1 MTVALITGGNRG
13 IGYGIVR
20 RLANEYPS
28 SAVGAS
34 GSPLT
39 ILLGSRSV
47 ENGQKARD
55 AILSELSSAS
65 SNVRITPLQLDICD
79 PDSVRRAGA
88 DIAAAYGSQGGLDI
102 LINNAGIALT
112 GFDADVIKQTMAT
125 NYYATKNAIKSIPVR
140 DGGRIVN
147 VASMAGILRGYG
159 PEVTQRFLGA
169 KSEADVDSIVEDF
182 EADVR
187 KGDWQSKGWKGAA
200 YSTSK
205 CALIAYTKVLD
216 AEYKRAGKKIAINAC
231 CPGYVNTDMT
241 KGKGVKT
248 IDEGAETPVHLALQ
262 DLGGITGEFW
272 ENGKVSQWHQS

>member
-1 MTVALITGGNRG
+1 MTIALVTGGNRG

-39 ILLGSRSV
+39 ILLGSRTLD
-47 ENGQKARD
+47 NGQKARD
-55 AILSELSSAS
+55 SILSELASSAAK
-65 SNVRITPLQLDICD
+65 VTITPLQLDISD
-79 PDSVRRAGA
+79 PESIKRASAEIQSRYA
-88 DIAAAYGSQGGLDI
+88 DQGGIDV
-102 LINNAGIALT
+102 LINNAGIALD
-112 GFDADVIKQTMAT
+112 GFDADVIRNTMAT
-125 NYYATKNAIKSIPVR
+125 NYHATKHVIKSIPVR

-159 PEVTQRFLGA
+159 PEVTQRFLDA
-169 KSEADVDSIVEDF
+169 KTEADVDAIVADY

-187 KGDWQSKGWKGAA
+187 NGHCQDKGWKSAA

-205 CALIAYTKVLD
+205 CALIAYTRILD
-216 AEYKRAGKKIAINAC
+216 ADYKKAGKNVAVNAC

-241 KGKGVKT
+241 KGRGVKS
-248 IDEGAETPVHLALQ
+248 IDEGAATPVHLALQ
-262 DLGGITGEFW
+262 DLKGVTGEFW
-272 ENGKVSQWHQS
+272 ENSSVSKWHQQ